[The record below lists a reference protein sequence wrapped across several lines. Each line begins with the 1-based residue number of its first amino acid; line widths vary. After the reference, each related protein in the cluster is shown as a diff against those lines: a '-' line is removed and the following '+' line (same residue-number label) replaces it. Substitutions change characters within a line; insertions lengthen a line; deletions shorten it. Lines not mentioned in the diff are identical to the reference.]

1 MYPMHNQF
9 LDYRQPYQNFQQ
21 PQIISRAV
29 TNVEEAKATIID
41 PFSYNL
47 FLDTASGKIY
57 LKNINSNGQS
67 QFLTYAIENQQNEKS
82 PIDEINQ
89 RLTNIENFLGG
100 LKNDK
105 SVSSVANDKQPDTNN
120 ETTVNESN
128 ATITENESA
137 GIQKNA
143 RNDKWKR

>member
-1 MYPMHNQF
+1 MYPIYNQF
-9 LDYRQPYQNFQQ
+9 NDYKYPNYQQ

-29 TNVEEAKATIID
+29 TNIEEAKATIIS

-47 FLDTASGKIY
+47 FLDTANGKIY
-57 LKNINSNGQS
+57 LKNINNNGQS
-67 QFLTYAIENQQNEKS
+67 QFLVYSIENQQYEKN

-105 SVSSVANDKQPDTNN
+105 SVSSVADDKQSDASNA
-120 ETTVNESN
+120 TTVNEQN

-137 GIQKNA
+137 GLPKNA